1 MIKRHLLMSLLCG
14 SLLLVGGCQST
25 SGPIVKEVS
34 LFHDSVFPQSKKY
47 TVESE
52 QEIFALNDDAKLFVA
67 KKLLHIEDP
76 IDRMKTLMASIFDR
90 SDFNLLYDNHANTIA
105 SETFNNRAANC
116 LSMSIMTYSLAKH
129 AGVEV
134 EFQEVE
140 VPEYWT
146 RRDGFSLLN
155 GHVNLLMRP
164 EAETGRFYIKP
175 TGMVVDFYP
184 FVAKKRFPQ
193 YRAEKHRILSMFYNN
208 KGADALL
215 KREFDKAYAYFQNA
229 LKQDPTFE
237 SAWINLG
244 LLYRMAGHIDLA
256 KQTYHHVFEL
266 NSDNLT
272 AWENLAILYQNQG
285 DLAMANKI
293 REKVFRKRNN
303 NPYYHFI
310 QGEEALESEN
320 FDQAIVHFKKA
331 IRIND
336 KKHQFYFGMAK
347 SYAGLG
353 DFANSRLFL
362 RKARR
367 FADYE
372 DEKVKYQGKLDLI
385 ASL

>member
-1 MIKRHLLMSLLCG
+1 MIKRHLLTSLLCG
-14 SLLLVGGCQST
+14 SLLLVSGCQST